1 MRRKLTDMVW
11 RNIGE
16 ALVLSLLLFFGL
28 LYFLYSNHYLH
39 FPSNGWEGFFTLFFL
54 LLAVLFLGGAFGY
67 WTGFRIKRRLDLLR
81 EAMIHMEK
89 GSPPQGIPDLGD
101 DEIGR
106 LARQLSQLNA
116 RWEEQ
121 VNSLQRLSSHNAE
134 LAAQAGV
141 AAAIEERQRLA
152 RELHDAV
159 SQQLFAIS
167 MTATAVSRT
176 FEKDLEK
183 AKRQVQL
190 IEEMASVAQSE
201 MRALLLHLRPVHLE
215 GKSLS
220 QALIELL
227 QEFAAKLPMEL
238 KWQIDEGIRLS
249 RGIEEQ
255 LFRITQE
262 ALSNTLRHSRATR
275 LEVKLLYRP
284 GSVRLLIEDN
294 GIGFEP
300 NERKQ
305 TSYGLLTMRERANEI
320 GGAFHLI
327 TAPGKG
333 TRIEIRVPLIDHPS

>member
-1 MRRKLTDMVW
+1 MRKKLTDMMW

-16 ALVLSLLLFFGL
+16 IALYTLILFIGMIYLLYTNHLLRFPSSWTSAAVILLPLLL
-28 LYFLYSNHYLH
+28 
-39 FPSNGWEGFFTLFFL
+39 L
-54 LLAVLFLGGAFGY
+54 LLLVSLIYGY
-67 WTGFRIKRRLDLLR
+67 WSSSRVTRRLNLLR
-81 EAMIHMEK
+81 DTMIRIEK
-89 GSPPQGIPDLGD
+89 GSSPQEIPSLGE

-106 LARQLSQLNA
+106 LAHQLTRLQA

-121 VNSLQRLSSHNAE
+121 VSSLQRLSSHNAE
-134 LAAQAGV
+134 LAEKAGV
-141 AAAIEERQRLA
+141 AAAVEERQRLA

-167 MTATAVSRT
+167 MTATAVGRS
-176 FEKDLEK
+176 FEKDPEK
-183 AKRQVQL
+183 AKRQILL

-220 QALIELL
+220 QAITELL
-227 QEFAAKLPMEL
+227 MEFQAKLTMEIH
-238 KWQIDEGIRLS
+238 WQIDEGMRLS

-284 GSVRLLIEDN
+284 SSIRLSIEDN
-294 GIGFEP
+294 GIGFDPEQ
-300 NERKQ
+300 KKH
-305 TSYGLLTMRERANEI
+305 TSYGLLTMRERATEI
-320 GGAFHLI
+320 GGAFQLL
-327 TAPGKG
+327 TTPGKG
-333 TRIEIRVPLIDHPS
+333 TRIEVRVPLIESGR